1 MTRQT
6 SVGHGFLCS
15 EEFDLVSFIIRP
27 APVNHEKMRKA
38 ALAVKPDT
46 VSTGRHL
53 ASQVET
59 LIRPISCAV
68 FGTYN

>member
-6 SVGHGFLCS
+6 SVGHRFICS
-15 EEFDLVSFIIRP
+15 YEFGLVSFIVRP

-46 VSTGRHL
+46 VSTARLH
-53 ASQVET
+53 
-59 LIRPISCAV
+59 
-68 FGTYN
+68 

>member
-6 SVGHGFLCS
+6 SVGHRFICS
-15 EEFDLVSFIIRP
+15 YEFGLVSFIIRP

-46 VSTGRHL
+46 VSTAMRL
-53 ASQVET
+53 ASLVE
-59 LIRPISCAV
+59 L
-68 FGTYN
+68 